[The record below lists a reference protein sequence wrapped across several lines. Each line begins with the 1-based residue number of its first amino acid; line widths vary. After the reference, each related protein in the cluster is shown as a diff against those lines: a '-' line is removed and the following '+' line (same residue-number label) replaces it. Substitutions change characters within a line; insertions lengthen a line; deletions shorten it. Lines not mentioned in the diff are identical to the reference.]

1 MNEEKAMIVQYESE
15 TVQQKETN
23 ARHIQEN
30 IDLQDQTEALERHIR
45 MLYEQN
51 NTLESEVDRLIREDD
66 ELANKLERRS
76 QSPAKIRANYS
87 MHHIDTIEV
96 KRETKTQPQQH
107 LQPRLTDE
115 VKE

>member
-1 MNEEKAMIVQYESE
+1 
-15 TVQQKETN
+15 
-23 ARHIQEN
+23 
-30 IDLQDQTEALERHIR
+30 

-76 QSPAKIRANYS
+76 QSPAKIRANYN

-96 KRETKTQPQQH
+96 KRETKT
-107 LQPRLTDE
+107 
-115 VKE
+115 